1 MKTKIIAVTLGVAA
15 LIIAGAAYLFH
26 MENYDSFFYCKVMET
41 DSCKETGPGSDL
53 PYEYT
58 LTGYSE
64 KGEAKKLTFKTA
76 KKLEPG
82 QCLKL
87 EVRTAGVYH
96 YDEIPADQLR
106 RLLNRSMKMKGE
118 QTAKAKKSTFRKT
131 NPEISPCG

>member
-1 MKTKIIAVTLGVAA
+1 MKTKIIAVTLGVTA

-58 LTGYSE
+58 LTGYSQ

-76 KKLEPG
+76 QKLEPG
-82 QCLKL
+82 ECLKL
-87 EVRTAGVYH
+87 EVRSAGVYH
-96 YDEIPADQLR
+96 YDQISSDQLPPIV
-106 RLLNRSMKMKGE
+106 LQKYENEK
-118 QTAKAKKSTFRKT
+118 
-131 NPEISPCG
+131 